1 MESDRPS
8 RGHVRTVGGGYFVP
22 DRPEPILRLWLW
34 FSIPFGF
41 SLAWDSW
48 VALLMVLPF
57 WVAIS
62 HMLRET
68 DRASLRLWLLE
79 RARRPSLTDFRYGGL
94 ISAGG
99 EVSLDHSV
107 PTRDEQIEDARR
119 KALEDLEKI

>member
-1 MESDRPS
+1 MESDRPA
-8 RGHVRTVGGGYFVP
+8 
-22 DRPEPILRLWLW
+22 DRPASILRLWLW

-48 VALLMVLPF
+48 IALLMVLPF

-68 DRASLRLWLLE
+68 DRASLRLWLFAQ
-79 RARRPSLTDFRYGGL
+79 ARSPSLADFRYGGL

-99 EVSLDHSV
+99 EVSLDPSV
-107 PTRDEQIEDARR
+107 PTRDEQIENARR
-119 KALEDLEKI
+119 KAMEDLEKI